1 MVSEEKKNFYKKFLY
16 EPFPVE
22 SSLAG
27 QITDHIN
34 AEIASGT
41 LQKFQHCIDYLTWT
55 YFFRRLTKNPAYYGL
70 KNDIMGNIADSI
82 NKYLRQLV
90 ATTIDKLVRAGCV
103 EYNKEDESLLPTTLG
118 YLASF
123 YYLSHETIK
132 YLGEKLTS
140 KTRIDELI
148 GILSNAKE
156 FAGLP
161 VRHNEDVLNE
171 ALTHLVPIKVP
182 KHDLESPHVKSN
194 LLLQA
199 HFERCPLPITDYITD
214 TKSVLDQSIRII
226 QGMID
231 ISCHKGFLQTTMNLI
246 HIIQMII

>member
-27 QITDHIN
+27 QLTDHLN

-41 LQKFQHCIDYLTWT
+41 LMKMEHCIDYLTWT
-55 YFFRRLTKNPAYYGL
+55 YFFRRLTKNPTYYGL
-70 KNDIMGNIADSI
+70 HEAIGLASEGDEEEDGLKKNRATTAEHI
-82 NKYLRQLV
+82 NQYLRQLIARCV
-90 ATTIDKLVRAGCV
+90 DKLVQAGCV
-103 EYNKEDESLLPTTLG
+103 EYNRDDHSLLPTTLG
-118 YLASF
+118 HLASF
-123 YYLSHETIK
+123 YYLSHETIRH
-132 YLGEKLTS
+132 LGDKI
-140 KTRIDELI
+140 KPDNDVADLI
-148 GILSNAKE
+148 RVLSDSKE

-171 ALTHLVPIKVP
+171 ALTHLVPLKVP

-214 TKSVLDQSIRII
+214 TKSVLD
-226 QGMID
+226 
-231 ISCHKGFLQTTMNLI
+231 
-246 HIIQMII
+246 

>member
-1 MVSEEKKNFYKKFLY
+1 
-16 EPFPVE
+16 
-22 SSLAG
+22 
-27 QITDHIN
+27 
-34 AEIASGT
+34 
-41 LQKFQHCIDYLTWT
+41 
-55 YFFRRLTKNPAYYGL
+55 
-70 KNDIMGNIADSI
+70 MGNIADSI
-82 NKYLRQLV
+82 NKYLRELV
-90 ATTIDKLVRAGCV
+90 SSTLDKLVRAGCI
-103 EYNKEDESLLPTTLG
+103 EYKREDQTVQPTTLG
-118 YLASF
+118 YLSSY
-123 YYLSHETIK
+123 YYLSYETIK
-132 YLGEKLTS
+132 FLGEKLAS

-231 ISCHKGFLQTTMNLI
+231 ICSHKGFLQTTMNLV
-246 HIIQMII
+246 HLMQMIIQGQWLDQSPLINIPQFEDGEIIRKLSKLGIFYLPQLISRTQGDIKRFFH